1 MGGLLRGP
9 ARHISA
15 VRGAELT
22 GRLFGRAVGSR
33 VPPHCRSS
41 TTSSFAPRFA
51 TSYRRSWPSPSS
63 TATGYRLL
71 LAAEALRHSFRPR
84 QGRRATTASRR
95 RWTSGPACSAMR
107 PWVYSPCGS
116 APCGPSES
124 AGAAQPERHLF
135 AVQALEDRLRDLS
148 RRAEQV

>member
-1 MGGLLRGP
+1 MGVIFAGLRDY
-9 ARHISA
+9 ISA

-71 LAAEALRHSFRPR
+71 LAAEALRPSFRLVRDGGPL
-84 QGRRATTASRR
+84 RRA
-95 RWTSGPACSAMR
+95 GD
-107 PWVYSPCGS
+107 
-116 APCGPSES
+116 
-124 AGAAQPERHLF
+124 AG
-135 AVQALEDRLRDLS
+135 
-148 RRAEQV
+148 RAGQHA